1 MKKLVGIFIFF
12 FSLGAWAQEPPV
24 NVYVEQNGK
33 RYLLNNRT
41 VKIDNQPFTLVFEF
55 DNIEETKGI
64 YINTSMIPQPYYML
78 FPSQSIPDLKY
89 LPQKVFSEYKYNP
102 DNELKVHPEF
112 FQYFGY
118 NPKRNWYKF
127 NRIEKKGKKLIGYR
141 KVEQLDI
148 VEKRRKVKVRQFKR
162 PLYLF
167 FTVLEENPGS
177 FHKRQEKFRFKGKI
191 KFK

>member
-1 MKKLVGIFIFF
+1 MKKLAGIFIFF
-12 FSLGAWAQEPPV
+12 FSLGIWAQEFPV
-24 NVYVEQNGK
+24 KVYVEQNGK

-41 VKIDNQPFTLVFEF
+41 VKIDNRPFTLVFEF